1 MVSAAA
7 GFTRTCDYFGFCLKT
22 VPPDRSTHDACTR
35 FNKETV
41 MSRPF
46 STENVFRALGHR
58 TRRQILESLRKGER
72 QASELM
78 EGADFQLSTLSEHL
92 RILRAL
98 GLVTYRRR
106 GTKLIYELNSA
117 PLLEAATWLA
127 SMDKRVAIKK

>member
-1 MVSAAA
+1 
-7 GFTRTCDYFGFCLKT
+7 
-22 VPPDRSTHDACTR
+22 
-35 FNKETV
+35 

-46 STENVFRALGHR
+46 STENVFRALAHR

-78 EGADFQLSTLSEHL
+78 EGANFQLSTLSEHL

-98 GLVTYRRR
+98 GLVTYKRR
-106 GTKLIYELNSA
+106 GTRLIYQLNSA

-127 SMDKRVAIKK
+127 SMDKRVAVKK